1 MMPKQLKS
9 PREIAAKE
17 SKEILRRAIHFALDT
32 ESAAVRHNTRSFN
45 RSRYLATAALP
56 DYDALKDEARHI
68 KEESLS
74 NRIALVQQLSE
85 SVTRNGG
92 HFFFARD
99 AGEACRYIQEVCK
112 SHQVRSLVKG
122 KSITSEEIHLNAAL
136 ERDGI
141 RVVETDLAEFILQAA
156 DEQPAH
162 NVAPAINYS
171 RERITALFR
180 RKFKT
185 DLPLDTG
192 EDLTRF
198 ARERLRKDFLAAD
211 AGITGANLV
220 SAECGTLLLVES
232 EGNIRLT
239 CIAPPLHIALTG
251 LEKIVPS
258 RREFAPFIELLAASA
273 TGQPLTS
280 YTSLIRPPLHVP
292 VVDFR
297 GAGLATREFHMVI
310 LDNGREALAQDARLS
325 EALYCIRCGACLN
338 SCANFQVLGGHAF
351 GGVTYSGGIGAT
363 WEAATTGQLKLARFS
378 DLCTGCSRCATQCPV
393 RIDIP
398 GLNVELRSRLN
409 HLVPLSLAARILHLF
424 LGVPPVEDASAQQ
437 VFFAHYDRA
446 ARWGAMFAP
455 VSNFAIKIPGARWF
469 LEKLF
474 GIDRRRPLAPFPK
487 KTWVDVA
494 RNELTAKA
502 ETPLSSEV
510 LVLADVFTNY
520 GAPQR
525 GLDAIRCLHAA
536 GVRVRLT
543 KSLPDGR
550 AALSQGMFETARIQ
564 ARALSEY
571 LAIENAAGRP
581 LLVVEPSVLAM
592 ILREYRKLL
601 SGESFAKLQ
610 SFTSDLVEF
619 LSRHLAEQ
627 ARDPRTIF
635 DIRKFMPGPKVFY
648 HRHCQQRALSDPPI
662 AIDFLQSIGF
672 QVTCSQV
679 ECCGM
684 AGSFGYKKD
693 FYDVSQA
700 VSEELVEQWK
710 AAESANGAHTLLASG
725 VSCIEQLQDATGRT
739 VLHPIELLAKL
750 L

>member
-1 MMPKQLKS
+1 MSKLVKS

-17 SKEILRRAIHFALDT
+17 TKEILRRAIHFALDT

-45 RSRYLATAALP
+45 RSRYQATGALP
-56 DYDALKDEARHI
+56 DYEALKDEARRI
-68 KEESLS
+68 KEDSLA
-74 NRIALVQQLSE
+74 NRKALVQQLSE

-99 AGEACRYIQEVCK
+99 AREACQYIQEVCK
-112 SHQVRSLVKG
+112 RHQVRSLVKG

-136 ERDGI
+136 EHDGI

-156 DEQPAH
+156 NEQPSH
-162 NVAPAINYS
+162 NIAPAIHYS

-180 RKFKT
+180 RKFQT

-198 ARERLRKDFLAAD
+198 ARERLRSDFLAAD

-220 SAECGTLLLVES
+220 SAECGSLLLVES
-232 EGNIRLT
+232 EANIRLT
-239 CIAPPLHIALTG
+239 CIVPPLHIALTG

-258 RREFAPFIELLAASA
+258 RREFAPFIELLAVSG

-280 YTSLIRPPLHVP
+280 YTSVFRPPLFVP

-297 GAGLATREFHMVI
+297 GAGPATREFHMVV
-310 LDNGREALAQDARLS
+310 LDNGRETLAQDPRLS

-338 SCANFQVLGGHAF
+338 SCANFQVLGGHGF
-351 GGVTYSGGIGAT
+351 GGATYSGGIGAT

-378 DLCTGCSRCATQCPV
+378 DLCTGCSRCVTECPV

-409 HLVPLSLAARILHLF
+409 HLVPLSLTARMLHLL
-424 LGVPPVEDASAQQ
+424 LGVPPVENAPTQQ
-437 VFFAHYDRA
+437 VFFAHYDRV
-446 ARWGAMFAP
+446 ARWGTMFAP
-455 VSNFAIKIPGARWF
+455 LSNFAVKIPGARWF
-469 LEKLF
+469 LEKSF
-474 GIDRRRPLAPFPK
+474 GIDRRRHLMPFPK

-494 RNELTAKA
+494 ENEMTAKTEPRQA
-502 ETPLSSEV
+502 PEAL
-510 LVLADVFTNY
+510 LLADVFTNY

-525 GLDAIRCLHAA
+525 GLDAIRCLRAA

-550 AALSQGMFETARIQ
+550 AALSQGMVETARIQ
-564 ARALSEY
+564 AQALSEY
-571 LAIENAAGRP
+571 LATENAAGQA

-601 SGESFAKLQ
+601 SAEAFAKLQ

-627 ARDPRTIF
+627 PRDPRTIF
-635 DIRKFMPGPKVFY
+635 DIRKFAPSPKIFY
-648 HRHCQQRALSDPPI
+648 HRHCQQRAVSDP
-662 AIDFLQSIGF
+662 AITVDFLQSLGF

-710 AAESANGAHTLLASG
+710 ATESANGPHTLVASG
-725 VSCIEQLQDATGRT
+725 VSCIEQLQGATGRA
-739 VLHPIELLAKL
+739 VLHPIELLAKML
-750 L
+750 

>member
-1 MMPKQLKS
+1 MQKLVKS

-17 SKEILRRAIHFALDT
+17 TKEILRRAIRFALDT
-32 ESAAVRHNTRSFN
+32 ESAAVRHNTRTFN
-45 RSRYLATAALP
+45 RSRYRATGSLP

-68 KEESLS
+68 KENSLA
-74 NRIALVQQLSE
+74 NRKALVQQLSE

-99 AGEACRYIQEVCK
+99 AREACQYVQEVCK
-112 SHQVRSLVKG
+112 RHQVRSMVKG
-122 KSITSEEIHLNAAL
+122 KSMTSEEIHLNTAL
-136 ERDGI
+136 ESAGI

-156 DEQPAH
+156 DEQPSH
-162 NVAPAINYS
+162 IVGPAIHYS

-180 RKFKT
+180 RKFQT

-198 ARERLRKDFLAAD
+198 ARERLRSDFLAAD
-211 AGITGANLV
+211 AGFTGTNLV
-220 SAECGTLLLVES
+220 SAECGSLLLVES
-232 EGNIRLT
+232 EANIRLT

-258 RREFAPFIELLAASA
+258 RREFAPFIELLAASG

-280 YTSLIRPPLHVP
+280 YTSVFRPPLPVP

-297 GAGLATREFHMVI
+297 GAGPGTREFHMVI
-310 LDNGREALAQDARLS
+310 LDNGRESLAQDARLS
-325 EALYCIRCGACLN
+325 EALYCIRCSACLN
-338 SCANFQVLGGHAF
+338 SCANFQVLGGHGF
-351 GGVTYSGGIGAT
+351 GGATYSGGIGAT

-378 DLCTGCSRCATQCPV
+378 DLCTGCSRCVTQCPV

-398 GLNVELRSRLN
+398 SLNVELRSRLN
-409 HLVPLSLAARILHLF
+409 QLLPFSLPARILHLL
-424 LGVPPVEDASAQQ
+424 LGVSPVENAPAQQ
-437 VFFAHYDRA
+437 VFFAHYDRVA
-446 ARWGAMFAP
+446 HWGTMFAP
-455 VSNFAIKIPGARWF
+455 LSNFAVKIPGARWF
-469 LEKLF
+469 LEKSF
-474 GIDRRRPLAPFPK
+474 GIDRRRHLAPFPK
-487 KTWVDVA
+487 KTWVDSFQD
-494 RNELTAKA
+494 ELAAKA
-502 ETPLSSEV
+502 ETRQGPEV

-550 AALSQGMFETARIQ
+550 AALSQGMVETARIQ
-564 ARALSEY
+564 AQALSDY
-571 LAIENAAGRP
+571 LVSENAAGQP
-581 LLVVEPSVLAM
+581 LLVLEPSVLAM
-592 ILREYRKLL
+592 ILREYQKLL
-601 SGESFAKLQ
+601 SAEAFAKLQ
-610 SFTSDLVEF
+610 SFASDLVEY
-619 LSRHLAEQ
+619 LSLHLAEQ
-627 ARDPRTIF
+627 AGDPQSVF
-635 DIRKFMPGPKVFY
+635 DIRKFAPGPKIFY
-648 HRHCQQRALSDPPI
+648 HAHCQHRAVSDPSI
-662 AIDFLQSIGF
+662 TVEFLQRLGF
-672 QVTCSQV
+672 EVTCSQV

-725 VSCIEQLQDATGRT
+725 VSCIEQLQGATGHP
-739 VLHPIELLAKL
+739 VLHPVELLAKML
-750 L
+750 

>member
-1 MMPKQLKS
+1 MTKHVTS
-9 PREIAAKE
+9 PREVAAKE
-17 SKEILRRAIHFALDT
+17 SRAILRRAIRMALDT
-32 ESAAVRHNTRSFN
+32 ESAAVRHNTRNFN
-45 RSRYLATAALP
+45 LNRYRTTAALP
-56 DYDALKDEARHI
+56 DYEVLKNEARRI
-68 KEESLS
+68 KVHALA
-74 NRIALVQQLSE
+74 NRVTLVQGLSE

-99 AGEACRYIQEVCK
+99 AQEACQYIQEVCK
-112 SHQVRSLVKG
+112 RHHVRSLVKG
-122 KSITSEEIHLNAAL
+122 KSITSEEIHLNGAL
-136 ERDGI
+136 EHDGI

-156 DEQPAH
+156 DEQPSH
-162 NVAPAINYS
+162 VIAPAIHYS

-180 RKFKT
+180 RKFQT

-198 ARERLRKDFLAAD
+198 ARERLREDFLAAD

-220 SAECGTLLLVES
+220 SADCGSLLLVES
-232 EGNIRLT
+232 EANIRLT
-239 CIAPPLHIALTG
+239 CIAPPLHIALSG

-280 YTSLIRPPLHVP
+280 YTSVMQPPLAVP

-297 GAGLATREFHMVI
+297 GAGPATREFHLVI
-310 LDNGREALAQDARLS
+310 LDNGREALARDAQLN
-325 EALYCIRCGACLN
+325 EALYCIRCSACLN
-338 SCANFQVLGGHAF
+338 SCANFQVLGGHGF
-351 GGVTYSGGIGAT
+351 GGATYSGGIGAT

-378 DLCTGCSRCATQCPV
+378 DLCTACSRCVPQCPV

-409 HLVPLSLAARILHLF
+409 HSVPLSLAGRAMQF
-424 LGVPPVEDASAQQ
+424 LLGASPGERASAQQ
-437 VFFAHYDRA
+437 IFFAHYDRV
-446 ARWGAMFAP
+446 ARLGSLFAP
-455 VSNFAIKIPGARWF
+455 VSNFLLKVSGARWF
-469 LEKLF
+469 LEKFL
-474 GIDRRRPLAPFPK
+474 GIDRRRHLAPFPP
-487 KTWVDVA
+487 KTWVDLC
-494 RNELTAKA
+494 RDG
-502 ETPLSSEV
+502 ETHVPDSPHGPEV

-520 GAPQR
+520 GAPER
-525 GLDAIRCLHAA
+525 GMDALRCLRAA
-536 GVRVRLT
+536 GLRVRLT

-550 AALSQGMFETARIQ
+550 AALSQGMIETAR
-564 ARALSEY
+564 AKAKALSMY
-571 LAIENAAGRP
+571 LAAENAAERP

-601 SGESFAKLQ
+601 PAEPFAKLQ
-610 SFTSDLVEF
+610 NSTLDLVQF
-619 LSRHLAEQ
+619 LARHFAE
-627 ARDPRTIF
+627 RGIDPRTIF
-635 DIRKFMPGPKVFY
+635 DVRKFAPGTKIFY
-648 HRHCQQRALSDPPI
+648 HAHCQQRAVGDPSI
-662 AIDFLQSIGF
+662 TVEFLRGLGF
-672 QVTCSQV
+672 EVTCSQV

-710 AAESANGAHTLLASG
+710 AAENATGPHTLLASG
-725 VSCIEQLQDATGRT
+725 VSCIEQLQGATGRA
-739 VLHPIELLAKL
+739 VLDPVELLAKL

>member
-1 MMPKQLKS
+1 MPKRVTS
-9 PREIAAKE
+9 PREVAAKE
-17 SKEILRRAIHFALDT
+17 SRAILRRAIRLALDT

-45 RSRYLATAALP
+45 LNRYRATAALP
-56 DYDALKDEARHI
+56 DYDALKDEARRI
-68 KEESLS
+68 KEHALV
-74 NRIALVQQLSE
+74 NRKALVQRLSE

-99 AGEACRYIQEVCK
+99 AQEAGQYIQGVCK
-112 SHQVRSLVKG
+112 RHCVRSLVKG
-122 KSITSEEIHLNAAL
+122 KSMTSEEIHLNGAL
-136 ERDGI
+136 EHDGI

-156 DEQPAH
+156 DEQPSH
-162 NVAPAINYS
+162 IIAPAIHYS

-180 RKFKT
+180 RKFQT

-198 ARERLRKDFLAAD
+198 ARERLRQDFLAAD

-220 SAECGTLLLVES
+220 SADCGSLLLVES
-232 EGNIRLT
+232 EANIRLT
-239 CIAPPLHIALTG
+239 CIAPPLHIALSG

-258 RREFAPFIELLAASA
+258 RREFASFIELLAASA

-280 YTSLIRPPLHVP
+280 YTSVIRPPLAVP

-297 GAGLATREFHMVI
+297 GAGPATREFHLVI
-310 LDNGREALAQDARLS
+310 VDNGREALARDAQLK
-325 EALYCIRCGACLN
+325 EALYCIRCSACLN
-338 SCANFQVLGGHAF
+338 SCANFQVLGGHGF
-351 GGVTYSGGIGAT
+351 GGATYSGGIGAT

-378 DLCTGCSRCATQCPV
+378 DLCTGCSRCVPQCPV

-409 HLVPLSLAARILHLF
+409 KSIPLSLTARAMHLL
-424 LGVPPVEDASAQQ
+424 LGASPVENASAQQ
-437 VFFAHYDRA
+437 IFFAHYDRL
-446 ARWGAMFAP
+446 ARWGTLFAP
-455 VSNFAIKIPGARWF
+455 LSNFFSKVPGARWF
-469 LEKLF
+469 LEKSF
-474 GIDRRRPLAPFPK
+474 GIDRRRHLAPFPR
-487 KTWVDVA
+487 KTWVDISADEVTEKPDA
-494 RNELTAKA
+494 PRG
-502 ETPLSSEV
+502 PGV

-520 GAPQR
+520 GAPER
-525 GLDAIRCLHAA
+525 GKDALRCLRAA

-550 AALSQGMFETARIQ
+550 AALSQGMIDTARAQ
-564 ARALSEY
+564 AETLSRY
-571 LAIENAAGRP
+571 IAAENAAERP

-601 SGESFAKLQ
+601 PAEAFVKLQ
-610 SFTSDLVEF
+610 NSTIDLVQF
-619 LSRHLAEQ
+619 LARHFAEQ
-627 ARDPRTIF
+627 GSDPRAVF
-635 DIRKFMPGPKVFY
+635 NIRKFAPGPRVFY
-648 HRHCQQRALSDPPI
+648 HAHCQQRAVSDPSI
-662 AIDFLQSIGF
+662 TVEFLRRLGF
-672 QVTCSQV
+672 EVTCSQV

-710 AAESANGAHTLLASG
+710 AAESAKGPHTLLASG
-725 VSCIEQLQDATGRT
+725 VSCIEQLQGATGRA
-739 VLHPIELLAKL
+739 VLHPVELLAKL

>member
-1 MMPKQLKS
+1 MPKHVTS

-17 SKEILRRAIHFALDT
+17 SRAILRRAIRLALDT

-45 RSRYLATAALP
+45 LNRYRATAALP
-56 DYDALKDEARHI
+56 DYEALKDEARRI
-68 KEESLS
+68 KED
-74 NRIALVQQLSE
+74 ALVNRTTLVQRLLE

-99 AGEACRYIQEVCK
+99 AQEARQYIQEVCK
-112 SHQVRSLVKG
+112 RHHVRSLVKG
-122 KSITSEEIHLNAAL
+122 KSMTSEEIHLNGAL
-136 ERDGI
+136 EHDGI
-141 RVVETDLAEFILQAA
+141 CVVETDLAEFILQAA
-156 DEQPAH
+156 DEQPSH
-162 NVAPAINYS
+162 IIAPAIHYS

-180 RKFKT
+180 RKFQT

-198 ARERLRKDFLAAD
+198 ARERLREDFLAAD

-220 SAECGTLLLVES
+220 SAGCGSLLLVES
-232 EGNIRLT
+232 EANIRLT
-239 CIAPPLHIALTG
+239 CIAPPLHIALSG

-280 YTSLIRPPLHVP
+280 YTSVIQPPLAIP

-297 GAGLATREFHMVI
+297 GAGPATREFHLVI
-310 LDNGREALAQDARLS
+310 LNNGREALARDAQMK

-338 SCANFQVLGGHAF
+338 SCANFQVLGGHGF
-351 GGVTYSGGIGAT
+351 GGATYSGGIGAT

-378 DLCTGCSRCATQCPV
+378 DLCTGCSRCVTQCPV

-409 HLVPLSLAARILHLF
+409 RLAPLSLTARALHLL
-424 LGVPPVEDASAQQ
+424 LGTSPVEHASAQQ
-437 VFFAHYDRA
+437 IFFAHYDRV
-446 ARWGAMFAP
+446 ARWGTLFAP
-455 VSNFAIKIPGARWF
+455 LSNFFLKVPGARWF
-469 LEKLF
+469 LEKSI
-474 GIDRRRPLAPFPK
+474 GIDRRRRLVPFPK
-487 KTWVDVA
+487 KTWVDLCADEVTHMPDT
-494 RNELTAKA
+494 RQGQ
-502 ETPLSSEV
+502 EV

-520 GAPQR
+520 GAPER
-525 GLDAIRCLHAA
+525 GRDAIRCLRAA
-536 GVRVRLT
+536 GLGVHLT

-550 AALSQGMFETARIQ
+550 AALSQGMIETARAQ
-564 ARALSEY
+564 AQALSTY
-571 LAIENAAGRP
+571 LASENAAARP
-581 LLVVEPSVLAM
+581 LLIVEPSVLAM

-601 SGESFAKLQ
+601 AAQPFAKLQ
-610 SFTSDLVEF
+610 NCTIGLVQF
-619 LSRHLAEQ
+619 LAQHFAEQ
-627 ARDPRTIF
+627 GSDPRAVF
-635 DIRKFMPGPKVFY
+635 DIRKFAPGPKVFY
-648 HRHCQQRALSDPPI
+648 HAHCQQRAVSDPSI
-662 AIDFLQSIGF
+662 TVDFLRRLGF
-672 QVTCSQV
+672 EVTCSQV

-710 AAESANGAHTLLASG
+710 ATENAVGPHTLLASG
-725 VSCIEQLQDATGRT
+725 VSCIEQLQGATGRA
-739 VLHPIELLAKL
+739 VLHPVELLAKL

>member
-1 MMPKQLKS
+1 MPKQVKS

-17 SKEILRRAIHFALDT
+17 TKEILRRAIRFALET
-32 ESAAVRHNTRSFN
+32 ESAAVRHNTRTFN
-45 RSRYLATAALP
+45 RSRYRATGSLP
-56 DYDALKDEARHI
+56 DYDALKDEARRI
-68 KEESLS
+68 KEHSLA
-74 NRIALVQQLSE
+74 NRKALIQQLSE

-99 AGEACRYIQEVCK
+99 AREACQYVQEVCK
-112 SHQVRSLVKG
+112 RHQVRSMVKG
-122 KSITSEEIHLNAAL
+122 KSMTSEEIHLNTAL
-136 ERDGI
+136 ERAGI

-156 DEQPAH
+156 DEQPSH
-162 NVAPAINYS
+162 IVGPAIHYS

-180 RKFKT
+180 RKFQT

-198 ARERLRKDFLAAD
+198 ARERLRSDFLAAD
-211 AGITGANLV
+211 AGFTGANLV
-220 SAECGTLLLVES
+220 SAECGSLLLVES
-232 EGNIRLT
+232 EANIRLT

-258 RREFAPFIELLAASA
+258 RREFAPFIELLAASG

-280 YTSLIRPPLHVP
+280 YTSVFRPPLPVP

-297 GAGLATREFHMVI
+297 GAGPATREFHMVI

-325 EALYCIRCGACLN
+325 EALYCIRCSACLN
-338 SCANFQVLGGHAF
+338 SCANFQVLGGHGF
-351 GGVTYSGGIGAT
+351 GGATYSGGIGAT

-378 DLCTGCSRCATQCPV
+378 DLCTGCSRCVTQCPV
-393 RIDIP
+393 RIDIS

-409 HLVPLSLAARILHLF
+409 HLAPLSLTARVLHLL
-424 LGVPPVEDASAQQ
+424 LGVPSVEDASSQQ
-437 VFFAHYDRA
+437 VFFAHYDRVA
-446 ARWGAMFAP
+446 HWGTVSAP

-469 LEKLF
+469 LEKSF
-474 GIDRRRPLAPFPK
+474 GIDRRRHLAPFPK

-494 RNELTAKA
+494 GNESTAKT
-502 ETPLSSEV
+502 ETRQGPEV

-525 GLDAIRCLHAA
+525 GLDAIRCLRAA

-550 AALSQGMFETARIQ
+550 AALSQGMLETARIQ
-564 ARALSEY
+564 AQALSDY
-571 LAIENAAGRP
+571 LVSENAAGQR

-592 ILREYRKLL
+592 ILREYHNLL
-601 SGESFAKLQ
+601 SAEASAQLQ
-610 SFTSDLVEF
+610 NSTSDLVEF
-619 LSRHLAEQ
+619 LSRYLAGE
-627 ARDPRTIF
+627 AGDPRVIF
-635 DIRKFMPGPKVFY
+635 DIRKFSPGPKIFY
-648 HRHCQQRALSDPPI
+648 HAHCQQRAVSDPSI
-662 AIDFLQSIGF
+662 TVEFLQRLGF

-700 VSEELVEQWK
+700 VSEELVEQWE

-725 VSCIEQLQDATGRT
+725 ISCIEQLQGATGRP
-739 VLHPIELLAKL
+739 VLHPVELLARL